1 LRAIDCLLPFDLL
14 PLFAV
19 RCQTRG
25 AIEPNCILQGP
36 VFRAFAP
43 GAKEIL
49 PFDKKINHATV
60 S

>member
-1 LRAIDCLLPFDLL
+1 LRAIDRLLPFDLL

-25 AIEPNCILQGP
+25 AIEPNCIRQGP
-36 VFRAFAP
+36 IFPAFAP

-49 PFDKKINHATV
+49 PFDKKIKRVTV